1 MRPRTASSPWRP
13 GSAILTVRSV
23 SLPIVRPHVL
33 SHVEARL
40 NTDRGER
47 QWTGTN
53 LRAGFHIHSRLRRL
67 DDLGAAP
74 MPISGL
80 PAREWGDV
88 GRQDLGP
95 DRDGGRAVRGT

>member
-1 MRPRTASSPWRP
+1 MLVFISLP
-13 GSAILTVRSV
+13 GSG
-23 SLPIVRPHVL
+23 VL
-33 SHVEARL
+33 IYVL
-40 NTDRGER
+40 FGRGR
-47 QWTGTN
+47 KAF
-53 LRAGFHIHSRLRRL
+53 RAGFHIHSRLRRL

-95 DRDGGRAVRGT
+95 DRDGGRAVRGTGRARAGASAGETVRVLAALRRFLREGTP